1 MDATELTALGNVCC
15 RFPIRLNYK
24 EITGKKGVSAVC
36 LSPLTEPNCA
46 GGSLCSLTVH
56 SCCLT
61 CARGL
66 SCTHCAWSHQTVPQA
81 QSIATWPNP
90 LGCSP
95 PALCPSMSKT
105 CHYSTF
111 GMGSSFH
118 SAGRESDASHVE
130 SGHIPPGTSAQQGG
144 FPSSLPM
151 VASAPLEQIHSLH
164 GPITSA
170 TAAKR
175 KYYNS
180 KCNLSTK
187 T

>member
-46 GGSLCSLTVH
+46 AGSLCSVTVH
-56 SCCLT
+56 SCSCLT
-61 CARGL
+61 CAREL

-95 PALCPSMSKT
+95 PALYPSMSK
-105 CHYSTF
+105 TF

-118 SAGRESDASHVE
+118 CADRESDASHVE

-144 FPSSLPM
+144 CPSSLPM
-151 VASAPLEQIHSLH
+151 VASSPLEQINSL
-164 GPITSA
+164 A
-170 TAAKR
+170 MA
-175 KYYNS
+175 
-180 KCNLSTK
+180 LL
-187 T
+187 